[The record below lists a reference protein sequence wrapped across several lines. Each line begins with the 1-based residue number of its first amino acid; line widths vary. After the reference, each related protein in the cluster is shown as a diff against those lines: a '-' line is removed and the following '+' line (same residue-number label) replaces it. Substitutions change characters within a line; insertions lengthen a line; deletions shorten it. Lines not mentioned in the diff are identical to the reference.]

1 MRKYVR
7 VTAWTVVIL
16 GAIVGG
22 LRATVLEWFTV
33 PVDDPSMA
41 FSAAPALAA
50 GDTALLWRGAIDPG
64 DLVRCTDPD
73 EPLRYVYG
81 RVLARGGEVVELQG
95 QEVKVDGKR
104 PMQETVCTEAQMT
117 LEQPSGDPITLDCGM
132 EAFRGAK
139 YPRLVG
145 RSPQAAQGTRTI
157 TVPTGKLF
165 LVSDNRAFPMDSR
178 EYGSVSKDSCSG
190 TFFFRLWG
198 KAGVADAAR
207 RFTYVH

>member
-7 VTAWTVVIL
+7 VAGWTVVIV

-22 LRATVLEWFTV
+22 LRATVLEWFTI

-73 EPLRYVYG
+73 EPLRFVYG
-81 RVLARGGEVVELQG
+81 RVLAQGGEVVELQG
-95 QEVKVDGKR
+95 QDVNVDGKR
-104 PMQETVCTEAQMT
+104 PLQETVCTEAKQT
-117 LEQPSGDPITLDCGM
+117 LEQPSGDPVTLDCGM

-139 YPRLVG
+139 YERLIG
-145 RSPQAAQGTRTI
+145 HSPQAAQGSRKI
-157 TVPTGKLF
+157 PVPDGKLF
-165 LVSDNRAFPMDSR
+165 LVSDNRAYPMDSR
-178 EYGSVSKDSCSG
+178 EYGSVDRASCTG

-198 KAGVADAAR
+198 KEGLSDAKR
-207 RFTYVH
+207 RLTYLH